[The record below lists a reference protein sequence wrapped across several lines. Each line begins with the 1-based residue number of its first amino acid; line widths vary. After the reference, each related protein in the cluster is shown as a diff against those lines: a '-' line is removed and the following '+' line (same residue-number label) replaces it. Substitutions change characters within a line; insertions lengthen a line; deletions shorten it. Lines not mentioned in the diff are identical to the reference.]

1 MEYLYYHLKI
11 YLRMTKIKIIKI
23 DPLSA
28 ALDSVGLSGGASK
41 SALKYIKSLKKD
53 AKPLIDKSLKQ
64 FPLKN
69 RQLKGAR
76 GAPMSIKKDLLTVD
90 KLQKVNQLNIQNP
103 SVNIN
108 PTMMRNTRKVLN
120 QMEKNIKKNYKKTD
134 QGQKIKKEDSNFRK
148 FLKEQK
154 SKRTI
159 STDFS

>member
-1 MEYLYYHLKI
+1 
-11 YLRMTKIKIIKI
+11 
-23 DPLSA
+23 
-28 ALDSVGLSGGASK
+28 
-41 SALKYIKSLKKD
+41 
-53 AKPLIDKSLKQ
+53 
-64 FPLKN
+64 
-69 RQLKGAR
+69 
-76 GAPMSIKKDLLTVD
+76 MSIKKDLLTVD
-90 KLQKVNQLNIQNP
+90 KLQKVNQFNIQNP
-103 SVNIN
+103 SVNIS

>member
-1 MEYLYYHLKI
+1 
-11 YLRMTKIKIIKI
+11 MTKIKVIKI

-41 SALKYIKSLKKD
+41 SALKYIRSLKKE

-64 FPLKN
+64 FPLKD

-76 GAPMSIKKDLLTVD
+76 GAPMNVKKDLLTVD

-120 QMEKNIKKNYKKTD
+120 QMEKNIKKNFKKTE

-154 SKRTI
+154 SRRTI